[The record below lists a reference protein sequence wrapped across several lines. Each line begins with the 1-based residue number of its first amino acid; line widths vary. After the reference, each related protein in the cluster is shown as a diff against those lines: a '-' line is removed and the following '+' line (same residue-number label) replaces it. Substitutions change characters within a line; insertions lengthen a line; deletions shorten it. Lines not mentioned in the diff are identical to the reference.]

1 MPWACAPP
9 QVAFDPWHGEDMRL
23 QRTAYAAAVP
33 LLMAA
38 LVGCGSDSPETAAD
52 EPSATV
58 SVTTSSDPT
67 TDPSAEPSDE
77 PSDEPSAEPSVDPDP
92 AIVAGIDGT
101 FDADALTVTVEVPEL
116 VASDR
121 VLLMYRQQK
130 RDVRVAV
137 ESILVGDEPRL
148 NGVWTDYS
156 TEMSGRLKDVEATWD
171 LDAGTITF
179 TLRDHLNGTQAT
191 VAAIGLG
198 PKDRYPVRP
207 PADAVSTTIQRS

>member
-1 MPWACAPP
+1 
-9 QVAFDPWHGEDMRL
+9 MRL
-23 QRTAYAAAVP
+23 QRTAYAAVVP
-33 LLMAA
+33 FLLTA
-38 LVGCGSDSPETAAD
+38 LVGCGSDTAETAAD
-52 EPSATV
+52 DSSPTPSA
-58 SVTTSSDPT
+58 STSADPT
-67 TDPSAEPSDE
+67 TDPSADVSE
-77 PSDEPSAEPSVDPDP
+77 EPSAEPSFDPDP
-92 AIVAGIDGT
+92 AVVAGIDGT

-121 VLLMYRQQK
+121 VLLMYRQQR

-137 ESILVGDEPRL
+137 ESILIGDEPRL

-171 LDAGTITF
+171 LAAGTITF

-198 PKDRYPVRP
+198 PKDRYPVEP

>member
-1 MPWACAPP
+1 
-9 QVAFDPWHGEDMRL
+9 MRL
-23 QRTAYAAAVP
+23 QRTAYAAVVP
-33 LLMAA
+33 LLLTA
-38 LVGCGSDSPETAAD
+38 LVGCGSDTAETAAD
-52 EPSATV
+52 DASPTASAT
-58 SVTTSSDPT
+58 TSADPT
-67 TDPSAEPSDE
+67 TDPSAEVSA
-77 PSDEPSAEPSVDPDP
+77 EPSAEPSVDPDP

>member
-1 MPWACAPP
+1 MPWACATP

-77 PSDEPSAEPSVDPDP
+77 PSAEPSVDPDP

-121 VLLMYRQQK
+121 VLLMYNQQK
-130 RDVRVAV
+130 RDVRIAV
-137 ESILVGDEPRL
+137 ESILVGDEPRI
-148 NGVWTDYS
+148 NAVWTDYNR
-156 TEMSGRLKDVEATWD
+156 EMSGRVKDVESTWD

-179 TLRDHLNGTQAT
+179 VLRDKLNGTQAT

-198 PKDRYPVRP
+198 PKDRYPVEP
-207 PADAVSTTIQRS
+207 PADAVSTTIKRR